1 MFALYHHDPGLEW
14 KVFCIYCKST
24 DVFMPLIGWHHP
36 PSPHFQPSVGF
47 SQNVFVSHYREN
59 QEFHNHNLSSSL
71 EVDVR
76 LAVNQW
82 SLSLIWWSSL
92 KPLQSVTN
100 AADTFPV
107 APIISQPNRWKSTC
121 LCQLSLVE
129 FSSYL
134 YILLMF
140 VYLFIYFTRNRWCF
154 RNGKMQKSVFS
165 NYLAF
170 LKHVVNKK
178 LISLGCLTLTVHLY
192 IRPLFS
198 PSSADEGKFLQAR
211 LTRQHTDFC
220 DITADLETNSSTSNT
235 QTMRTDFLVK

>member
-1 MFALYHHDPGLEW
+1 
-14 KVFCIYCKST
+14 
-24 DVFMPLIGWHHP
+24 
-36 PSPHFQPSVGF
+36 
-47 SQNVFVSHYREN
+47 
-59 QEFHNHNLSSSL
+59 
-71 EVDVR
+71 
-76 LAVNQW
+76 
-82 SLSLIWWSSL
+82 
-92 KPLQSVTN
+92 
-100 AADTFPV
+100 
-107 APIISQPNRWKSTC
+107 
-121 LCQLSLVE
+121 
-129 FSSYL
+129 
-134 YILLMF
+134 
-140 VYLFIYFTRNRWCF
+140 
-154 RNGKMQKSVFS
+154 MQKSVFS

>member
-1 MFALYHHDPGLEW
+1 MFSCLWLDG
-14 KVFCIYCKST
+14 I
-24 DVFMPLIGWHHP
+24 IRP
-36 PSPHFQPSVGF
+36 PPHFQPSVGF

-82 SLSLIWWSSL
+82 SLSLISWSSL
-92 KPLQSVTN
+92 KQLQSVTN

-134 YILLMF
+134 YIPLMF
-140 VYLFIYFTRNRWCF
+140 VFFIYLFYHKQNDASGMASRE
-154 RNGKMQKSVFS
+154 KMQKRVFF

-170 LKHVVNKK
+170 LKPRHKK
-178 LISLGCLTLTVHLY
+178 LISLGCLTLTVQFD
-192 IRPLFS
+192 IRPLFT
-198 PSSADEGKFLQAR
+198 PSSGNEGKFLRAR
-211 LTRQHTDFC
+211 LTQYNTRIFATSLLTWRP
-220 DITADLETNSSTSNT
+220 TAACARVMWKLEKPPTLKQWG
-235 QTMRTDFLVK
+235 QTL